1 VTFVAGDAP
10 VVVDASITVGA
21 VTGEALAEAS
31 LLGWASAGRM
41 MLAPGH
47 IWLETANVLVRGLRL
62 SAVDASGLLAA
73 LTRVGIGIADR
84 GAHGLDAAVLL
95 ADRHGLSVYD
105 AAYLWL
111 AMDVDGELA
120 TFDRQLV
127 RAAEAEGVALAITS

>member
-1 VTFVAGDAP
+1 VTFVAGDPP

-31 LLGWASAGRM
+31 LLGWASANRM
-41 MLAPGH
+41 MLAPVH

-62 SAVDASGLLAA
+62 SALDASQLLAA
-73 LTRVGIGIADR
+73 LVRVGIGIADR

-105 AAYLWL
+105 AMYLWL

-127 RAAEAEGVALAITS
+127 RAAEAEGVALAISS